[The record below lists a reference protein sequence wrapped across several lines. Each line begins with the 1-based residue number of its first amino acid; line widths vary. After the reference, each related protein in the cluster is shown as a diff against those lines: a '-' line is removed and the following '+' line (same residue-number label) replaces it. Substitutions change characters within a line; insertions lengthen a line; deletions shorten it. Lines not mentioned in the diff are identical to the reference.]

1 MDESDVHNSVARLS
15 ISELDGNESR
25 RKFLDSLKEAA
36 NGNGT
41 VSANNNNSTFNTSP
55 TKFAP
60 QILKKKPSEGKPN
73 KRRRSSV
80 QQGTQLRKKKILLFG
95 EPSISINEKSITK
108 KLTVP
113 NLRDFLLWSLT
124 DFNEKPNWC
133 TIENRQC
140 INKLIFVFVPGLS
153 SEEFGKESFKDL
165 IKPLQVNNC
174 KIPEELSF
182 IKKEFNQVF
191 PLITP
196 GSKKSIYNSLE
207 TLTKLSLS
215 KKEKK
220 RLLDQIDKKKL
231 KLKDLL
237 MTKDQL
243 IENNYPMDYN
253 EDGSLNES
261 TNDFVKTVDL
271 NNPENGEEN
280 IEPKAF
286 AIDCEMCNAESG
298 KVLTRVS
305 LVDFNGKVI
314 IDELVKPDEEII
326 DYVTKYSG
334 ISEEMLKDVKTSLKD
349 IQEKLLGIISSRD
362 YLIGHSLESD
372 LNVLKLKHFNI
383 IDTAI
388 CFDHPR
394 GPPSKISLKNLML
407 QYLSK
412 KIQDSEHGHDS
423 IEDSI
428 SCIELIKLKLSKNY
442 LFGKNLDEETIFKK
456 INKMNKKNL
465 INGEKLSKNS
475 IIIDYFIK
483 KNSNCYQVSNNLMY
497 NDIFKN
503 VEVRQKCDS
512 DDDSINKT
520 LKAIDEDYDL
530 IITKLRDL
538 EEFKR
543 RRNIEKDDDENGNDD
558 DTKSDSLAKKD
569 EESKSTLESQNDS
582 RDDDYS
588 DDNSDSFD
596 SDDDSD
602 DLSICYQNLNRRL
615 KSIYDNLPNNSIMII
630 CSGTGNTN
638 KMYYY
643 QNIWKIYQNEYNKHN
658 GNTELISCERWNQD
672 KVDKLKEA
680 VDTARDSLF
689 LIKLKKNENV
699 ISGDESESVSIK
711 SVSPSP
717 ISSPNP
723 NSSGASATAATT
735 TTQSRPTGFGG
746 VVFGANNST
755 NAAITTSP
763 GSSSSSSIPIS
774 RFASS
779 LSTQVTFGVDHQD
792 EIDNDE
798 SAILED

>member
-25 RKFLDSLKEAA
+25 RKFLDTLREAAA
-36 NGNGT
+36 NGNGAVT
-41 VSANNNNSTFNTSP
+41 ANNTFNSSP

-60 QILKKKPSEGKPN
+60 QMLKKKPSEGKRS

-108 KLTVP
+108 KLSIP

-124 DFNEKPNWC
+124 DFNENPNWC

-140 INKLIFVFVPGLS
+140 INKLVFVFVPGLS
-153 SEEFGKESFKDL
+153 SEEFGKESFQDL
-165 IKPLQVNNC
+165 VKPLQVNNC

-182 IKKEFNQVF
+182 IKNEFNQVF

-207 TLTKLSLS
+207 TLTKLKLS

-261 TNDFVKTVDL
+261 TKDFVRTVDL
-271 NNPENGEEN
+271 TPEAGEDV
-280 IEPKAF
+280 EPKAF

-314 IDELVKPDEEII
+314 MDELVKPDEEII

-412 KIQDSEHGHDS
+412 NIQDGEHGHDS

-428 SCIELIKLKLSKNY
+428 SCIELIKLKLNKNY

-456 INKMNKKNL
+456 INKMNKKSL
-465 INGEKLSKNS
+465 VNGEKLSKNS

-503 VEVRQKCDS
+503 VEVREKCYS
-512 DDDSINKT
+512 DDDSVNKT
-520 LKAIDEDYDL
+520 FKAIEDDYDL

-543 RRNIEKDDDENGNDD
+543 RHNIENGDGDVDDNCDNDD
-558 DTKSDSLAKKD
+558 HDTKSDSMKILLIPM
-569 EESKSTLESQNDS
+569 TVQ
-582 RDDDYS
+582 
-588 DDNSDSFD
+588 
-596 SDDDSD
+596 
-602 DLSICYQNLNRRL
+602 
-615 KSIYDNLPNNSIMII
+615 M
-630 CSGTGNTN
+630 
-638 KMYYY
+638 
-643 QNIWKIYQNEYNKHN
+643 IYQ
-658 GNTELISCERWNQD
+658 S
-672 KVDKLKEA
+672 V
-680 VDTARDSLF
+680 
-689 LIKLKKNENV
+689 IK
-699 ISGDESESVSIK
+699 
-711 SVSPSP
+711 
-717 ISSPNP
+717 
-723 NSSGASATAATT
+723 T
-735 TTQSRPTGFGG
+735 
-746 VVFGANNST
+746 
-755 NAAITTSP
+755 
-763 GSSSSSSIPIS
+763 
-774 RFASS
+774 
-779 LSTQVTFGVDHQD
+779 
-792 EIDNDE
+792 
-798 SAILED
+798 

>member
-1 MDESDVHNSVARLS
+1 
-15 ISELDGNESR
+15 
-25 RKFLDSLKEAA
+25 
-36 NGNGT
+36 
-41 VSANNNNSTFNTSP
+41 
-55 TKFAP
+55 
-60 QILKKKPSEGKPN
+60 
-73 KRRRSSV
+73 
-80 QQGTQLRKKKILLFG
+80 
-95 EPSISINEKSITK
+95 
-108 KLTVP
+108 
-113 NLRDFLLWSLT
+113 
-124 DFNEKPNWC
+124 
-133 TIENRQC
+133 
-140 INKLIFVFVPGLS
+140 
-153 SEEFGKESFKDL
+153 
-165 IKPLQVNNC
+165 
-174 KIPEELSF
+174 
-182 IKKEFNQVF
+182 
-191 PLITP
+191 
-196 GSKKSIYNSLE
+196 
-207 TLTKLSLS
+207 
-215 KKEKK
+215 
-220 RLLDQIDKKKL
+220 
-231 KLKDLL
+231 
-237 MTKDQL
+237 
-243 IENNYPMDYN
+243 
-253 EDGSLNES
+253 
-261 TNDFVKTVDL
+261 
-271 NNPENGEEN
+271 
-280 IEPKAF
+280 
-286 AIDCEMCNAESG
+286 
-298 KVLTRVS
+298 
-305 LVDFNGKVI
+305 
-314 IDELVKPDEEII
+314 
-326 DYVTKYSG
+326 
-334 ISEEMLKDVKTSLKD
+334 MLKDVKTSLKD

-558 DTKSDSLAKKD
+558 DTKSDSVAKKD

-735 TTQSRPTGFGG
+735 ATQSRPTGFGG
-746 VVFGANNST
+746 VVFGANNNT
-755 NAAITTSP
+755 NAAITTSA
-763 GSSSSSSIPIS
+763 GSSSSSSNPIS
-774 RFASS
+774 RSASS